1 MTRLWHSRYR
11 LGASIVALSALTL
24 SSTTLC
30 VGDGFLAAQEA
41 VQESPQKAAETPDRA
56 ELERRFEE
64 TLSGSVLIG
73 SFTTTGEDQNGQLSV
88 DRYTIESITKGHND
102 YWIFAAQV
110 QYGGRDVK
118 MRMPL
123 EVKWA
128 GDTPVITVTN
138 VLVPGLG
145 VFTARVL
152 FYGNQYAGTWSAG
165 DHGGHMFGRIE
176 KMEKKEED

>member
-1 MTRLWHSRYR
+1 MLRHRHSRF
-11 LGASIVALSALTL
+11 LVHWPITALSAFML
-24 SSTTLC
+24 SVAVAWVC
-30 VGDGFLAAQEA
+30 EGALAAQETPPNA
-41 VQESPQKAAETPDRA
+41 AAAPVQA

-64 TLSGSVLIG
+64 MLSGSLLIG

-88 DRYTIESITKGHND
+88 DRYTIENVTKGQND
-102 YWIFAAQV
+102 YWIFQAQV

-145 VFTARVL
+145 IFTARVL

-176 KMEKKEED
+176 KIDKTEED

>member
-1 MTRLWHSRYR
+1 MLRHRHSRFYVHWP
-11 LGASIVALSALTL
+11 ITALSAFVL
-24 SSTTLC
+24 SVAVPWVC
-30 VGDGFLAAQEA
+30 DGVLAAQEA
-41 VQESPQKAAETPDRA
+41 GQETPQNAAGAPDQA
-56 ELERRFEE
+56 ELERGFKEM
-64 TLSGSVLIG
+64 LSGSLLIG

-88 DRYTIESITKGHND
+88 DRYTIENVTKGQND
-102 YWIFAAQV
+102 YWIFQAQV

-145 VFTARVL
+145 IFTARDL